1 MGLKH
6 SLLIGVNAILP
17 AALSFSSKLPSYYQ
31 GHVLW
36 LDRRSWSSAYSRYEP
51 NVAAA
56 IRDNLKKGDVFWD
69 VGANVGWFSLY
80 ASRLVGK
87 TGSVASFEPAPDVF
101 SLLQAN
107 TRQVANIKTIR
118 VGIGNRNGNATFCAH
133 GASSAASF
141 IREVTEI
148 NSSYHANIPIRDID
162 VSIRTLDSF
171 ADLPYPS
178 LLKIDVEGFELEVL
192 RGASDLLMNMHPK
205 LIIEIHPRQLSLSGG
220 TEEELFHRLSRLS
233 YSWTMIDRN
242 PNSLYTIF
250 AQ

>member
-6 SLLIGVNAILP
+6 TLLTGVNATLP
-17 AALSFSSKLPSYYQ
+17 VALSFSPKLPTYYQ

-51 NVAAA
+51 NVATA
-56 IRDNLKKGDVFWD
+56 IRDNLKRGDAFWD
-69 VGANVGWFSLY
+69 VGANIGWFSLY
-80 ASRLVGK
+80 ASRLVGE
-87 TGSVASFEPAPDVF
+87 TGSVVSFEPAPDVF
-101 SLLQAN
+101 SVLQAN
-107 TRQVANIKTIR
+107 THQVANIKTIHA
-118 VGIGNRNGNATFCAH
+118 GIGNRNGNARFCAQ

-148 NSSYHANIPIRDID
+148 NSRYHVNIPIKEID

-192 RGASDLLMNMHPK
+192 KGASDLLMDMRPK
-205 LIIEIHPRQLSLSGG
+205 LIIEIHPRQLSVSGG
-220 TEEELFHRLSRLS
+220 TEEELFHRLSSLS
-233 YSWTMIDRN
+233 YSWTTIDRN